1 MFDNPSPEPSVPSR
15 SCERMLV
22 KVTAIVTLGGF
33 LFGYDTGVISG
44 ALLYMQEALHL
55 NTFTTAAVVSALLF
69 GAMFGALL
77 GGRVA
82 DLVGRRRGLLSC
94 AVLFAV
100 GSVSSGLAP
109 NAGFVIVA
117 RFVLGLAVGTAS
129 ATVPIYLS
137 EMAPAD
143 RRGRMVTINELMI
156 VTGILTT
163 YLLNAGLGNWY
174 AGETAWR
181 WMLAVS
187 ALPAVGLFL
196 GTLLLPDTPR
206 WYAMKGRYED
216 SKRVLLLTRDPATAE
231 EEFGIIA
238 GHARRSAAEY
248 RASSLRVL
256 REQPWMRR
264 MLWVGVGL
272 ATAGQTTGINTVEYY
287 GPTILESTGLT
298 AGAALVSIIAV
309 GVTSVSSTAFGI
321 WLLGFMSRRPL
332 LITGFAGVTASL
344 VILAVSFL
352 LPHSAASSYLVL
364 LAMVLFVAIAT
375 CFLGIGIWLLLSE
388 IFPLAIRGLAMGVAV
403 FALWAANTLVSF
415 VFPLAVGSAGPTWAF
430 AAFALINAAA
440 TVFTILFVPETR
452 GRTLEQLEDEFRER
466 HSGAR

>member
-1 MFDNPSPEPSVPSR
+1 MFENLSTDPSAESR
-15 SCERMLV
+15 SRKRMLV

-44 ALLYMQEALHL
+44 ALLYMEEALHL
-55 NTFTTAAVVSALLF
+55 NAFTTAAVVSALLF

-82 DLVGRRRGLLSC
+82 DVVGRRRGLLIC
-94 AVLFAV
+94 AVLFAA
-100 GSVSSGLAP
+100 GAVSSGTAP
-109 NAGFVIVA
+109 DAGFVIVA

-129 ATVPIYLS
+129 AIVPIYLS

-156 VTGILTT
+156 VTGILAA

-174 AGETAWR
+174 AGQAAWR

-187 ALPAVGLFL
+187 ALPAAGLFI
-196 GTLLLPDTPR
+196 GTLMLPDTPR
-206 WYAMKGRYED
+206 WYAMKGRYDD
-216 SKRVLLLTRDPATAE
+216 SERVLLLTRDPETAE
-231 EEFGIIA
+231 EEFAIVA
-238 GHARRSAAEY
+238 GHARWSAAEY
-248 RASSLRVL
+248 RASALRML

-264 MLWVGVGL
+264 LLWVGMVL
-272 ATAGQTTGINTVEYY
+272 AAAGQTTGINTVEYY

-298 AGAALVSIIAV
+298 SGTALVSVIAV

-332 LITGFAGVTASL
+332 LIAGFVGVTASL
-344 VILAVSFL
+344 AVLAFSFL
-352 LPHSAASSYLVL
+352 LPRSTASSYLIL

-403 FALWAANTLVSF
+403 FALWAANALVSF
-415 VFPLAVGSAGPTWAF
+415 VFPLAVNSAGPAWTY

-440 TVFTILFVPETR
+440 TIFTILFVPETR
-452 GRTLEQLEDEFRER
+452 GRTLEELEDVFRER
-466 HSGAR
+466 HSKIR